1 MEPFIH
7 LHVHTQ
13 YSLLDG
19 QASIDALID
28 KAQKDGMPAIAVT
41 DHGVMFGI
49 KEFFN
54 KVSQKNGKP
63 LGAIKDYEKE
73 LKELKS
79 KTELTAEEQARLEE
93 IPAKIEEEIKTM
105 PNYFADYDTT
115 VHFISEEE
123 MKRDHSGLPHGG
135 CVIRTGVTG
144 MDNEHKH
151 VIEYNLKL
159 DSNPEF
165 TGSVIA
171 AYARAAYRMSK
182 EGMSG
187 CKTVFDIAP
196 AYLSSRS
203 AEDLRAHLL

>member
-54 KVSQKNGKP
+54 KVSKKNGKP

-93 IPAKIEEEIKTM
+93 IPAKIEEERKKIIQAVLSVASVNCARNGRHSKLASQNDRSGWHLIVLAKNLNGYKNLIKMVSLSWTEGFYGR
-105 PNYFADYDTT
+105 P
-115 VHFISEEE
+115 
-123 MKRDHSGLPHGG
+123 
-135 CVIRTGVTG
+135 RTRQ
-144 MDNEHKH
+144 ELLEKYH
-151 VIEYNLKL
+151 
-159 DSNPEF
+159 
-165 TGSVIA
+165 
-171 AYARAAYRMSK
+171 
-182 EGMSG
+182 
-187 CKTVFDIAP
+187 
-196 AYLSSRS
+196 
-203 AEDLRAHLL
+203 EDLIICSACIVGKFHSIS

>member
-54 KVSQKNGKP
+54 KVSKKNGKP

-93 IPAKIEEEIKTM
+93 IPAKIEEE
-105 PNYFADYDTT
+105 
-115 VHFISEEE
+115 
-123 MKRDHSGLPHGG
+123 
-135 CVIRTGVTG
+135 
-144 MDNEHKH
+144 
-151 VIEYNLKL
+151 
-159 DSNPEF
+159 
-165 TGSVIA
+165 
-171 AYARAAYRMSK
+171 K
-182 EGMSG
+182 E
-187 CKTVFDIAP
+187 KNIQT
-196 AYLSSRS
+196 
-203 AEDLRAHLL
+203 DLRLRVLLCS